1 MIGKSNVVSLIL
13 TESKKI
19 RYNESMKNTLQ
30 KVTSRGQIT
39 LPIAWRK
46 KYDTNMISVRE
57 TESGLFISPAVLE
70 KHKEEEY
77 TVFDAIRDNSGKGI
91 KARDLVTLIKK
102 IK

>member
-1 MIGKSNVVSLIL
+1 M
-13 TESKKI
+13 TENKKI
-19 RYNESMKNTLQ
+19 RYNESMKNSVQ

-46 KYDTNMISVRE
+46 KYDTNLISVRE
-57 TESGLFISPAVLE
+57 TEHGLVISPAILE
-70 KHKEEEY
+70 KHKENEY
-77 TVFDAIRDNSGKGI
+77 TVFDAIRDNNGKGI